1 MLYSCAARCR
11 TRRPPG
17 AASPA
22 GPAHFRAVM
31 GDCLP
36 QVFDL
41 RAKARFEALACP
53 VGRTRFKAT
62 QAAARR

>member
-1 MLYSCAARCR
+1 
-11 TRRPPG
+11 
-17 AASPA
+17 
-22 GPAHFRAVM
+22 M